1 MHIRN
6 IWFGI
11 CSWSWSVGY
20 IVVDR
25 ILDIILLIIGQGG
38 HGRDRFKLRGYIGDS
53 CTLRGVIRS
62 RVVGFVFIRF
72 QRFGHRGGSS
82 IGWWRWFIVSLGLI
96 PGYSGVVIF

>member
-1 MHIRN
+1 M
-6 IWFGI
+6 
-11 CSWSWSVGY
+11 Y
-20 IVVDR
+20 IVVNW
-25 ILDIILLIIGQGG
+25 ILDIILLIIGQWG
-38 HGRDRFKLRGYIGDS
+38 HRRDRFKLRGYIGDS
-53 CTLRGVIRS
+53 CALRGVIRS